1 MKTNF
6 PVFRAFHN
14 EMKKYFRS
22 APTNGIYSFVKCF
35 SIALIAVTIMSC
47 AGTGPKKN
55 SSPLQFAVV
64 GNTCSESPFRQTHSD
79 MPRLISALNRSN
91 PAIVIHT
98 GNIVFA
104 GFTSGIREEDVTRQ
118 FKTAEQVFEQL
129 DRARHF
135 VPGELDTFNGSTTA
149 FSSFTGRDPYNTFI
163 YGSVLF
169 IVLNT
174 TDPEPG
180 KISDE
185 QFSWLCDTLE
195 DSRNESIIVVT
206 HHPLLRLRGYDGTVV
221 ENADRVTMLFQHYPV
236 RAAISGAGESFS
248 MIERDSTSYYNL
260 GCVPLYK
267 PCGKDQN
274 RYYLATFSDER
285 LIVEG
290 MKL

>member
-1 MKTNF
+1 MNHSVMKTNF
-6 PVFRAFHN
+6 LAV
-14 EMKKYFRS
+14 
-22 APTNGIYSFVKCF
+22 SF
-35 SIALIAVTIMSC
+35 ALIAAAMISC
-47 AGTGPKKN
+47 AGSGPKKN
-55 SSPLQFAVV
+55 LSPLQFAVV
-64 GNTCSESPFRQTHSD
+64 GNTCAESPFKQPHPDIT
-79 MPRLISALNRSN
+79 RLISALNRSN

-98 GNIVFA
+98 GNTIFA

-118 FKTAEQVFEQL
+118 FKAAEQVFEQL

-149 FSSFTGRDPYNTFI
+149 FSSFTGKNPYNTFI

-169 IVLNT
+169 VVLNT
-174 TDPEPG
+174 TDHEPG

-195 DSRNESIIVVT
+195 DSRNESIILVT
-206 HHPLLRLRGYDGTVV
+206 YHPLIRMRGYDGPVV
-221 ENADRVTMLFQHYPV
+221 ENAERITMLFQHYPV
-236 RAAISGAGESFS
+236 RAVISGAGETFS
-248 MIERDSTSYYNL
+248 MTEHEGMAYYNL
-260 GCVPLYK
+260 GCVPLFK

-274 RYYLATFSDER
+274 RYYLATFYEDR

>member
-1 MKTNF
+1 MKTKF
-6 PVFRAFHN
+6 LA
-14 EMKKYFRS
+14 
-22 APTNGIYSFVKCF
+22 A
-35 SIALIAVTIMSC
+35 SIALSVIILMSC
-47 AGTGPKKN
+47 AGSGPRTTL
-55 SSPLQFAVV
+55 SPLQFAVV
-64 GNTCSESPFRQTHSD
+64 GNTCAESPFRQPHSD

-104 GFTSGIREEDVTRQ
+104 GFTSGIREEDISRQ
-118 FKTAEQVFEQL
+118 FQAAEQVFDQL

-163 YGSVLF
+163 YGSILF
-169 IVLNT
+169 VVLNT

-180 KISDE
+180 KISDQ

-195 DSRNESIIVVT
+195 DSRSESIIIVT
-206 HHPLLRLRGYDGTVV
+206 HHPLLKSRGYEGTVV
-221 ENADRVTMLFQHYPV
+221 ENAERITMLFQHYPV
-236 RAAISGAGESFS
+236 RAVISGAGETFS
-248 MIERDSTSYYNL
+248 MSVHEGTSYYNL

-274 RYYLATFSDER
+274 RYYLATFSEGQ
-285 LIVEG
+285 LVVEG